1 MSDTFLS
8 AFSTPD
14 DQMEIIT
21 PAEVW
26 RNFNAMCGRVKPR
39 PHFLWHHDNGT
50 TFVHQLTDAEVSYL
64 ISHDFKLT
72 DLRGLVDF
80 NWLEMR
86 LPMPFER
93 IEVHMDTK
101 PNSFVA
107 NVYEHSESVSAIWTG
122 AVHNVSN
129 IKERKGKDLVQLCK
143 DVIEEVIPWYQK
155 WADICTAALSEPAKE
170 NQ

>member
-1 MSDTFLS
+1 MTESFLS

-14 DQMEIIT
+14 DLLEPIT
-21 PAEVW
+21 PDQLE
-26 RNFNAMCGRVKPR
+26 RDLNELCSTPKQR
-39 PHFLWHHDNGT
+39 PYYLWHHDNGT
-50 TFVHQLTDAEVSYL
+50 TFVHQLTDAETAYL

-80 NWLEMR
+80 SWLEMR

-93 IEVHMDTK
+93 IEVHLDTK
-101 PNSFVA
+101 PNCFVA
-107 NVYEHSESVSAIWTG
+107 SVYEHSESAAAIWTG

-129 IKERKGKDLVQLCK
+129 IKERKGSDLVQLCK

-155 WADICTAALSEPAKE
+155 WADNCMEVLSETKE
-170 NQ
+170 NP